1 MSQKPNLQQ
10 RRLEMILE
18 TYRDREPR
26 PGTELRQFMRLW
38 REYIYPHRLRL
49 MYAMFMNTINSL
61 MVFVYQYI
69 ASQMVDWVL
78 NGGKGIP
85 KEQIQ
90 EHIRR
95 LGIIFFCNAFSHFPE
110 VLAAW
115 QARYSIT
122 KIGQNIVFELR
133 RHLHERLQ
141 RLPLSFF
148 DRTQTGRLLSI
159 VLDDVGTI
167 QGSIGGI
174 VVNFT
179 QFTLQVLIGITILVS
194 LNAKMGILALIAIP
208 LYVVNFRYFRPKI
221 REGNIT
227 ARRANTAIYNRV
239 EERISAIKTV
249 KVFGREMAEVRNFAV
264 AANNLA
270 RLTMY
275 ILRNQSWQTVFATAI
290 SGITTGLIM
299 YLGMK
304 SLQDGS
310 MTMGR
315 VMWFYSCAVNL
326 FAPAVALSDLV
337 AMEMPRINVVMRR
350 VFDLLEAEPET
361 ADRPNAISLANANGD
376 VTFKDVSFTYPG
388 DEESTLHNV
397 SFSVPS
403 GAQIAVMGPSG
414 AGKSSLLY
422 LLMRFYDP
430 DSGTIELDGHD
441 LRDLTLLSMRDRV
454 TLVMQE
460 PVIFSGT
467 VSENIRYGRL
477 DASDNDVITAAKNAD
492 LHNFIN
498 TLPDRYD
505 TIVGERGMAL
515 SGGQRQRLA
524 LAASLISRPSVLLL
538 DDTTSALDPVTEARV
553 RVTLN
558 KLMKG
563 KTCFVVTHRISTAM
577 TSDYILVLEN
587 GTVSQFGTPN
597 QLLQDEGL
605 VKRIFEQQSGEGAGE

>member
-1 MSQKPNLQQ
+1 
-10 RRLEMILE
+10 
-18 TYRDREPR
+18 
-26 PGTELRQFMRLW
+26 
-38 REYIYPHRLRL
+38 
-49 MYAMFMNTINSL
+49 
-61 MVFVYQYI
+61 
-69 ASQMVDWVL
+69 
-78 NGGKGIP
+78 
-85 KEQIQ
+85 
-90 EHIRR
+90 
-95 LGIIFFCNAFSHFPE
+95 
-110 VLAAW
+110 
-115 QARYSIT
+115 
-122 KIGQNIVFELR
+122 
-133 RHLHERLQ
+133 
-141 RLPLSFF
+141 
-148 DRTQTGRLLSI
+148 
-159 VLDDVGTI
+159 VGTI

-577 TSDYILVLEN
+577 TSDYIIVLEN